1 MNYTVHVLRRPF
13 FFKTPH
19 GRTYR
24 GVFTIVD
31 DEIRVLRVRGP
42 GQPSLEPDELGRRN
56 VIGPV
61 ESVPPDR

>member
-1 MNYTVHVLRRPF
+1 MNYKVHVLRRQF

-24 GVFTIVD
+24 GVFTVVD

-42 GQPSLEPDELGRRN
+42 GRPS
-56 VIGPV
+56 
-61 ESVPPDR
+61 